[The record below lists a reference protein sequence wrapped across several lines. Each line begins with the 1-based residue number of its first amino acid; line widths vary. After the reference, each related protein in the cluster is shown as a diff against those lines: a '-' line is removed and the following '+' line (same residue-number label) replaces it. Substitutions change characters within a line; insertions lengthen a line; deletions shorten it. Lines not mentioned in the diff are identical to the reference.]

1 MIPHGIRITGCGLC
15 LWLACWL
22 AEAGGQTLPG
32 GPSPRPAPGQSPPAS
47 GVPTAPPAVEGKLII
62 SPGGRGAKA
71 DPSLPPSLNPG
82 DFIIIRPHK
91 GNATLKTAGADPG
104 AGARPSGTAGLS
116 GASAPPKDSAVQ
128 TPPTAAQADSGPV
141 DYWFVVAI
149 EGQRAGYVHW
159 SVQRQQHKGKE
170 FLIGTRYLR
179 LTVAR
184 FGQTVTQWSEE
195 SSVETPEGQ
204 VLVTS
209 MRQGLGKDQALTL
222 SGTVEGKT
230 LKVRGTGMAAG
241 ATDTPWPEGVVGIA
255 GEVQQFRRLSLQP
268 GQSHRYLS
276 YLPAV
281 NRVVTITV
289 TLEGEESRALWPNTP
304 PRRLL
309 RYVSKP
315 EPLGKVRLPLSITW
329 VDAQTRE
336 PLLVET
342 DFPAF
347 GGRLTFLRT
356 TREAATA
363 PVTQPVEIFAFQSIP
378 LNRAVPHPH
387 GQAEIVYRVK
397 VPREEEPETLFVSDS
412 RQQVQNYDPVT
423 KSFELRVQARRG
435 PQENLQ
441 EPPPGKEY
449 LESNFFLNWDNADV
463 KRRAAQA
470 TAGLPA
476 QAEAWTKA
484 CAIERWVHQNMKA
497 FELSQALAT
506 ADHVAKDLTGDCT
519 EYAMLAAAMC
529 RAVGI
534 PSRTAMGVIYATDKK
549 GHPVLAY
556 HMWFEV
562 YVSGQWVP
570 LDATR
575 GEGGIGPGHIKITHD
590 SWHEEKSFAPL
601 LPVLRVLTARPEV
614 EVLRVRP

>member
-1 MIPHGIRITGCGLC
+1 VEPA
-15 LWLACWL
+15 W
-22 AEAGGQTLPG
+22 
-32 GPSPRPAPGQSPPAS
+32 PSS
-47 GVPTAPPAVEGKLII
+47 T
-62 SPGGRGAKA
+62 
-71 DPSLPPSLNPG
+71 NP
-82 DFIIIRPHK
+82 DDYIIIRPQK
-91 GNATLKTAGADPG
+91 GTATLKTDASSKGESP
-104 AGARPSGTAGLS
+104 PSGSKSTPTS
-116 GASAPPKDSAVQ
+116 PPPSSHDKSQ
-128 TPPTAAQADSGPV
+128 TPPTTPQPNNSDV

-159 SVQRQQHKGKE
+159 SIQRQEQKGKE

-184 FGQTVTQWSEE
+184 FGQVVTQWSEE
-195 SSVETPEGQ
+195 SSVETRDGQ

-209 MRQGLGKDQALTL
+209 MRQGLGKDQALAL

-230 LKVRGTGMAAG
+230 LKVRGTGIAAG
-241 ATDTPWPEGVVGIA
+241 ATDTPWPEGVIGVA
-255 GEVQQFRRLSLQP
+255 GELQQFRHLSLQP
-268 GQSHRYLS
+268 GQAHRYLT
-276 YLPAV
+276 YIPAV
-281 NRVVTITV
+281 NRVVTITL
-289 TLEGEESRALWPNTP
+289 TLEGEETRVLWPNTP

-315 EPLGKVRLPLSITW
+315 EPLDKIRLPMSITW

-356 TREAATA
+356 TREAATT
-363 PVTQPVEIFAFQSIP
+363 PVSQPVEIFAFQSIP
-378 LNRAVPHPH
+378 LNRAIPNPH
-387 GQAEIVYRVK
+387 GQSEIVYLVR
-397 VPREEEPETLFVSDS
+397 VPREEEPETLFVTDS
-412 RQQVQNYDPVT
+412 RQQVKNYDPGR
-423 KSFELRVQARRG
+423 KSLELHVQARRG
-435 PQENLQ
+435 PQENIQ
-441 EPPPGKEY
+441 DPPPGKEY
-449 LESNFFLNWDNADV
+449 LESNFFLNWDNEDV
-463 KRRAAQA
+463 KRLATQA
-470 TAGLPA
+470 TAGLA
-476 QAEAWTKA
+476 ANADAWAKA
-484 CAIERWVHQNMKA
+484 CAIERWVHKNMKA
-497 FELSQALAT
+497 FELSQAMAS
-506 ADHVAKDLTGDCT
+506 ADQVAKHLTGDCT

-549 GHPVLAY
+549 GQPALAY

-575 GEGGIGPGHIKITHD
+575 GEGGVGPGHIKITQD

-601 LPVLRVLTARPEV
+601 LPVLRVLTARPQV
-614 EVLRVRP
+614 EVLRFRP